1 MLRVFIFSY
10 QSLTDCVYMIV
21 VRRRSV
27 LCIAEYDGLSIP
39 AASLWHGM
47 SDGIK
52 KTEIQ
57 KWKQLSYSLTICLSV
72 KLCPFYQKIWKVQG
86 SYIV

>member
-21 VRRRSV
+21 VR
-27 LCIAEYDGLSIP
+27 GLSIP

-72 KLCPFYQKIWKVQG
+72 KLDIPICPFYQKIWKVQG